1 MTPETL
7 RRQPGGPGAQLSPPP
22 QPMRGIA
29 VKQAKEE

>member
-1 MTPETL
+1 MTPETF
-7 RRQPGGPGAQLSPPP
+7 RRQPGAPGAALPP

>member
-1 MTPETL
+1 MTPETF
-7 RRQPGGPGAQLSPPP
+7 RRQPGARAQLPP

>member
-1 MTPETL
+1 MTPETF
-7 RRQPGGPGAQLSPPP
+7 RRQPGSPGAQLSP

>member
-1 MTPETL
+1 MTPETF
-7 RRQPGGPGAQLSPPP
+7 RRQPGGPGAQLSPP

>member
-7 RRQPGGPGAQLSPPP
+7 RRQPRGPGVALPPY
-22 QPMRGIA
+22 PMRGIA

>member
-1 MTPETL
+1 MTPETF

-22 QPMRGIA
+22 MRGIA